1 MTAAIGETTSRLLAV
16 RNTGK
21 AATLHHVVLVST
33 STLEKVTM
41 VPILVG
47 RAREK
52 NACNLQFS
60 FDAFM
65 FTTVQPKWTMI
76 R

>member
-1 MTAAIGETTSRLLAV
+1 
-16 RNTGK
+16 
-21 AATLHHVVLVST
+21 
-33 STLEKVTM
+33 M

-47 RAREK
+47 RAHEK

-65 FTTVQPKWTMI
+65 LNIHNEFNRRRTEPELVPYTKDTLPTMTND
-76 R
+76 